1 MAYHCECCNYSTIY
15 KTHYEK
21 HEKTKKH
28 EKNKNLIVNPKFV
41 CKYCAQE
48 YKHKQSLSKHIK
60 YSCTKNKDEDVKE
73 LVRLMNI
80 QMQIQKKQID
90 KQTNEIESQ
99 KKQIQ
104 TQNKQIDKLMGKLEI
119 NNSFNTT
126 VQNITLL
133 SYNDTD
139 TSHLT
144 DEDYRKCIKRV
155 CFCVMQMI
163 EKVHFNPDKPEN
175 MNIYIPNIKNNYMMV
190 YNNGNWELKCRKDA
204 LNRLYDDNE
213 QIIENW
219 LQLNNDPQMKK
230 FFDRYLNMKEK
241 ELKHIYEEI
250 KLLMHN
256 KKNMIEKEK
265 EKL

>member
-1 MAYHCECCNYSTIY
+1 MNF
-15 KTHYEK
+15 EK

-28 EKNKNLIVNPKFV
+28 EKNKQIIEEKKFI
-41 CKYCAQE
+41 CKYCDQK
-48 YKHKQSLSKHIK
+48 YKYKQSLSKHIK

-80 QMQIQKKQID
+80 QMHNQKKQID

>member
-28 EKNKNLIVNPKFV
+28 ENNKNLIVNPKFV
-41 CKYCAQE
+41 CKYCSQE

-73 LVRLMNI
+73 LIRLMNI

-90 KQTNEIESQ
+90 TQSSEIESQ

-144 DEDYRKCIKRV
+144 DDDYRNCIKRV

-175 MNIYIPNIKNNYMMV
+175 MNIYIPNIKNNYMMI
-190 YNNGNWELKCRKDA
+190 YNNGNWELKCKKDT

-219 LQLNNDPQMKK
+219 LELNKDPQMKR
-230 FFDRYLNMKEK
+230 FFDKYLNMKEK
-241 ELKHIYEEI
+241 EIKHIYEEI

-256 KKNMIEKEK
+256 KRSMIEKIK
-265 EKL
+265 E

>member
-1 MAYHCECCNYSTIY
+1 MQYKCECCNYETES
-15 KTHYEK
+15 KTNFTK
-21 HEKTKKH
+21 HEKTQKH
-28 EKNKNLIVNPKFV
+28 QKNVKNQEKVKFI
-41 CKYCAQE
+41 CKYCEQE
-48 YKHKQSLSKHIK
+48 YKHKSSLSKHIK